1 MSLTH
6 HSVIVTAIM
15 RIIYLPQSAASKEP
29 TWGSVNASIWAEL
42 EGGVGIICACLPTLR
57 APAMRL
63 VRSLLGSSTQ
73 SDSHATYGSASAQL
87 DRSRAKRATLV
98 ADLDDAG
105 SDKSEQWQTGPRA
118 AAARWSIGAN
128 RMRGE
133 SEERIV
139 GIERKVE
146 FHVLEEYRS

>member
-1 MSLTH
+1 
-6 HSVIVTAIM
+6 M

-42 EGGVGIICACLPTLR
+42 EGGVGIMCACLPTLR

-63 VRSLLGSSTQ
+63 IRFAFGAPKT
-73 SDSHATYGSASAQL
+73 DHTYGSASGQL
-87 DRSRAKRATLV
+87 DRNSKKLPRTASNTEGAE
-98 ADLDDAG
+98 
-105 SDKSEQWQTGPRA
+105 SDKMEQWCTDPRVM
-118 AAARWSIGAN
+118 AARWSVGAC
-128 RMRGE
+128 RQRGE

-146 FHVLEEYRS
+146 FRMLEEYHT